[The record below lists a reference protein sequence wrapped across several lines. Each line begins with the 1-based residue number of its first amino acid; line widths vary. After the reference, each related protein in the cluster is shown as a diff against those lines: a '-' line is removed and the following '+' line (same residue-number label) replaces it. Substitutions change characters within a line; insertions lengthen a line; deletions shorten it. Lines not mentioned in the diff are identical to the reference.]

1 MVNDGLKAE
10 SNTSSLTGNML
21 PPATIR
27 DDLSMA
33 VGAQFLKE
41 MRRNEVQS
49 RSTTNYKGPD
59 AWIVHHDIS
68 MSLPDR
74 AACGSDVDGSH
85 LAL

>member
-1 MVNDGLKAE
+1 
-10 SNTSSLTGNML
+10 ML
-21 PPATIR
+21 PRATIR

-33 VGAQFLKE
+33 VGAQFLKA
-41 MRRNEVQS
+41 MRRTEVQS

-85 LAL
+85 LAH

>member
-1 MVNDGLKAE
+1 
-10 SNTSSLTGNML
+10 ML

-41 MRRNEVQS
+41 MRRTEVQS

-68 MSLPDR
+68 MSLPR

-85 LAL
+85 LSRPTDIGNPGLD